1 MSLPAWSR
9 ESVPAAIRVLIVDD
23 TVVYRKVLSD
33 AVTAIEGAEVAATAP
48 SGELALRHLKQK
60 EIDLVL
66 LDIEMPGMDGLAT
79 LAHIVREHPR
89 VAVVMVSGVDG
100 RGASRT
106 LAALDSGALE
116 FIAKPTGKD
125 ASENSALLCAELKRV
140 LRMVGHRPARPATA
154 KVLPLTQTASSVR
167 APARDAPARDAPA
180 RDTSTR
186 GPSAADGARSSAL
199 KALPVP
205 RRYGVLGIGISTG
218 GPRALGKLL
227 PALPAD
233 FPLPVLLVQHMPANF
248 TKALAEDLDRK
259 SLLEVREA
267 ANGDRVQPGRILIA
281 PGDRHMTVVR
291 SRGQVHV
298 LLNDGPRENGCRPA
312 VDVLFRSLVRA
323 YPTQGVLAAIMTG
336 MGSDGLNGVMA
347 LKKVGCRCLT
357 QDAASCTV
365 YGMPQAIDAAGLSEE
380 SVSLEQLAGRL
391 TALARA
397 SGRAG

>member
-23 TVVYRKVLSD
+23 TVVYRKVLCD
-33 AVTAIEGAEVAATAP
+33 AVAAIEGAEVAATAP

-100 RGASRT
+100 RGATRT

-140 LRMVGHRPARPATA
+140 LRMVGHQASRPATT

-167 APARDAPARDAPA
+167 APARDA
-180 RDTSTR
+180 STR
-186 GPSAADGARSSAL
+186 DPSAAAGARSSAQR
-199 KALPVP
+199 ALPAP

-218 GPRALGKLL
+218 GPRALGMLL

-233 FPLPVLLVQHMPANF
+233 FPLPVLIVQHMPANF
-248 TKALAEDLDRK
+248 TKALSEDLDRK

-291 SRGQVHV
+291 SRGQVQV

-312 VDVLFRSLVRA
+312 VDVLFRSMASA

-380 SVSLEQLAGRL
+380 SVGLEQLAGRL

-397 SGRAG
+397 SGRAA